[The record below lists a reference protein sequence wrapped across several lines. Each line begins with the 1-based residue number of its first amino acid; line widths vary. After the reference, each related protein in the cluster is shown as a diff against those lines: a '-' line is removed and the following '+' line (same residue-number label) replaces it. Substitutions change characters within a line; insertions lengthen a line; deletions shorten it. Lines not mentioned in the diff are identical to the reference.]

1 MSFICGRTG
10 VVLVI
15 RSRYGNLLKVE
26 NRPDYIISGRKGLIV
41 GRESRVGDVIQ
52 TLKVKVSLHV
62 KEGDGNDGEGVRGVA
77 IEENGVFG
85 IRHFNMA
92 KAIFPVC
99 DSKGNIVAI

>member
-41 GRESRVGDVIQ
+41 GRESRVGDVI
-52 TLKVKVSLHV
+52 
-62 KEGDGNDGEGVRGVA
+62 
-77 IEENGVFG
+77 
-85 IRHFNMA
+85 
-92 KAIFPVC
+92 
-99 DSKGNIVAI
+99 